1 MNDALR
7 DQALNLSE
15 AERFDLMM
23 ALFDSLSDAEL
34 PIFSANRICD
44 LEKLVERYSE
54 HPEPTVAYAKVVE
67 RLRLRGLS
75 EV

>member
-7 DQALNLSE
+7 DEALNLSD

-34 PIFSANRICD
+34 PMFSEPRICD

-54 HPEPTVAYAKVVE
+54 HPEPSVAYAKVVE
-67 RLRLRGLS
+67 RLRLRGHS

>member
-1 MNDALR
+1 MNEALR

-15 AERFDLMM
+15 DERFDLMM

-34 PIFSANRICD
+34 PIFSVARICD
-44 LEKLVERYSE
+44 LQKLVERYSE
-54 HPEPTVAYAKVVE
+54 HPEPSVAYAKVVE

-75 EV
+75 EL